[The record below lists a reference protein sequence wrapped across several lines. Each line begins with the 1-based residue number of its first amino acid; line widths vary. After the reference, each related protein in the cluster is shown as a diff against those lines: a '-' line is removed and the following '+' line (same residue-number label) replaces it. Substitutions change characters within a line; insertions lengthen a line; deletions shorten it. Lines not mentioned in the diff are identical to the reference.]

1 MNALND
7 LKARL
12 NIIDDDTE
20 DGLLAGMIAD
30 ALDHTGTAIGAL
42 APVSYDDAPGGI
54 RRAVLMLA
62 AHFYENREAVLV
74 GTSGNELPMGYA
86 DLIAPHQKWVF

>member
-1 MNALND
+1 MAALPD
-7 LKARL
+7 LKAQL
-12 NIIDDDTE
+12 NIIDDDA
-20 DGLLAGMIAD
+20 DDALLTGMIAD
-30 ALDHTGTAIGAL
+30 ALDHTGRAIGSDAQL
-42 APVSYDDAPGGI
+42 SYDELPGGL

-74 GTSGNELPMGYA
+74 GISSNELPIGYA

>member
-1 MNALND
+1 MTALTD
-7 LKARL
+7 LKAQL
-12 NIIDDDTE
+12 NIIDDDSE
-20 DGLLAGMIAD
+20 DATLATMIAD
-30 ALDHTGTAIGAL
+30 ALDHTGSAIGAD

-74 GTSGNELPMGYA
+74 GIGSNELPLGYY